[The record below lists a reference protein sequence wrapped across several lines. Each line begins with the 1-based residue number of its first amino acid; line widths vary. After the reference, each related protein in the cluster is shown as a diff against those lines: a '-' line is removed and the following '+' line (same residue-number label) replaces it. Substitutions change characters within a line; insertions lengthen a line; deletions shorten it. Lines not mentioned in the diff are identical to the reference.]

1 MMGGLMGKA
10 SPRPP
15 LMWSFMLVLARIIVF
30 PLCRLRVSG
39 RVPDGLRGRAL
50 ILAANH
56 VSPFDPIVMT
66 AACHKVRI
74 APRFMATG
82 GIFDTPIAGA
92 AMRAAGHIRVDR
104 NTTHVADALPSAVQA
119 LRDGAMVLV
128 YPEGRIGLDPWMWP
142 ERGKTGVAR
151 MADLAGAPVLPV
163 AQWNTHTVLPYTT
176 PVGLTRS
183 LLRAL
188 RHRPVV
194 HVRFGDTPVDLSQ
207 VTGTPGARAMKATR
221 LIMEGIDETLA
232 HLRTGE
238 METPR
243 TVDHTRAVDNS
254 RLRPRPNRPNLTPQP
269 TRSRPAALPATLRA
283 TPADEPATRAGQPA
297 TRADQPVSPADQ
309 TATRADQPATRA
321 DQPATPAAEPGPA

>member
-1 MMGGLMGKA
+1 V
-10 SPRPP
+10 P
-15 LMWSFMLVLARIIVF
+15 LMWRVMLLLSRVVVL

-39 RVPDGLRGRAL
+39 EVPPALRGHAV

-66 AACHKVRI
+66 AACHKTGL
-74 APRFMATG
+74 APRIMATG
-82 GIFDTPIAGA
+82 GIFDAPIAGA

-104 NTTHVADALPSAVQA
+104 HTTRVADALPAAAEA

-151 MADLAGAPVLPV
+151 MAALSGAPVLPV
-163 AQWNTHTVLPYTT
+163 AQWGAHAVLPYTT
-176 PVGLTRS
+176 PKHLLRS
-183 LLRAL
+183 LLRAM

-194 HVRFGDTPVDLSQ
+194 HVRFGAAPVDLSG

-238 METPR
+238 MRTPR
-243 TVDHTRAVDNS
+243 FVDVTRPPDGS
-254 RLRPRPNRPNLTPQP
+254 RLRPRPG
-269 TRSRPAALPATLRA
+269 RSAV
-283 TPADEPATRAGQPA
+283 G
-297 TRADQPVSPADQ
+297 S
-309 TATRADQPATRA
+309 
-321 DQPATPAAEPGPA
+321 

>member
-1 MMGGLMGKA
+1 
-10 SPRPP
+10 
-15 LMWSFMLVLARIIVF
+15 MWRFMLVLARLLVL

-39 RVPDGLRGRAL
+39 RVPDDLLGGPV

-66 AACHKVRI
+66 AACQRVGI
-74 APRFMATG
+74 APKFLATG
-82 GIFDTPIAGA
+82 GIFDAPVAGA

-104 NTTHVADALPSAVQA
+104 NTARVADALPAAVQA
-119 LRDGAMVLV
+119 LRDGEMVLV

-163 AQWNTHTVLPYTT
+163 AQWNAHTVLPYTT
-176 PVGLTRS
+176 PVGLGRS

-188 RHRPVV
+188 RRRPEVF
-194 HVRFGDTPVDLSQ
+194 VRFGEKPVDLSG

-232 HLRTGE
+232 ALRAGE
-238 METPR
+238 MELPR
-243 TVDHTRAVDNS
+243 EVDRTRAVDNS
-254 RLRPRPNRPNLTPQP
+254 RVRPRPGR
-269 TRSRPAALPATLRA
+269 AALPGSRT
-283 TPADEPATRAGQPA
+283 TRAESAAGPLPQPE
-297 TRADQPVSPADQ
+297 D
-309 TATRADQPATRA
+309 
-321 DQPATPAAEPGPA
+321 